1 MENNSV
7 GKPKKRFKDFTL
19 IELLV
24 VIAIIAILA
33 ALLLPALNQVREKAK
48 SSKCISNLKQLGT
61 GLILYADDYN
71 GIPPRIIRNDGTTKD
86 CHTVYLSATLFSGWV
101 GFGQLYEL
109 NYIGSGRILYCPS
122 DSHLRFG
129 GVNCLG
135 STSTNFISSYPY
147 RDNREYNYFDLYKLS
162 KKQAWGWLLGADNFI
177 TASGGSRKL
186 FHRDSVNILY
196 ADGYVKTWKNGEKGV
211 MLLSSLYEGRLD
223 YFCRVADRNHWG
235 GL

>member
-1 MENNSV
+1 MKNNSV
-7 GKPKKRFKDFTL
+7 GKQKKRFKGFTL

-33 ALLLPALNQVREKAK
+33 AMLLPALAQAREKAK

-61 GLILYADDYN
+61 GVILYADDYN
-71 GIPPRIIRNDGTTKD
+71 GIPPRIIRNDGTVKD
-86 CHTVYLSATLFSGWV
+86 CHTAYVKATLFNGWV

-122 DSHLRFG
+122 HSNAGFG
-129 GVNCLG
+129 MVNCLG
-135 STSTNFISSYPY
+135 SSSTTLSSSYAY

-162 KKQAWGWLLGADNFI
+162 QKQAWGWLLGVDNFVVGD
-177 TASGGSRKL
+177 APQKL

-211 MLLSSLYEGRLD
+211 SLLSSLYDGRLD
-223 YFCRVADRNHWG
+223 YFCRSADRNHMG